1 MVMEVLIHKYNQHA
15 IIIEIKGE
23 LDMYSSSKLKKIVR
37 SLWKKDSVPLILDLK
52 DLIFIDSSGIG
63 VLLYFNNQMTT
74 RKQPFYLVNLRN
86 PVQIVMKLTGIE
98 GFLPIVNNIDNALS
112 LINK

>member
-1 MVMEVLIHKYNQHA
+1 MEVLIHKYNQHA

-23 LDMYSSSKLKKIVR
+23 LDMYNSIKLKTTVK
-37 SLWKKDSVPLILDLK
+37 SLWKKDRTPLIFDLK

-63 VLLYFNNQMTT
+63 VFIYFYVKMTN